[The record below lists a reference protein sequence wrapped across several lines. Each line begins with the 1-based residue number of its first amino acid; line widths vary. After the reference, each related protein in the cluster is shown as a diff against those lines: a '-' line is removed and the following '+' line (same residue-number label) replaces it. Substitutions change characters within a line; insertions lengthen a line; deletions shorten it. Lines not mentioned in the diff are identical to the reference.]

1 LVSGIGVHQKS
12 ILQSYRFEFILVLFP
27 MQIEHSIVLITGAS
41 SGIGLSLIKQF
52 LQKGAIVCAFSRRG
66 VPEDVKDQFPNTLMD
81 YIGDIGKVQ
90 DVKAC
95 MDTISER
102 FGSLSIVIANAGMA
116 HFENLAEMNDEI
128 AEEMVSTNLLG
139 VFYTIKYAFQLL
151 SNVSGPKT
159 IVGIHS
165 IAATT
170 VFNGASVYSA
180 TKAGTLAMMRSFREE
195 ARSHGIS
202 VIDVLPG
209 ATRTP
214 IWSKDMLNDR
224 GNDMMDPDTIA
235 KIIISALEQGRTDED
250 SITHID
256 EIVIRPWT
264 GNL

>member
-1 LVSGIGVHQKS
+1 
-12 ILQSYRFEFILVLFP
+12 
-27 MQIEHSIVLITGAS
+27 MQIEHSVVLITGAS
-41 SGIGLSLIKQF
+41 SGIGLSLTKQF
-52 LQKGAIVCAFSRRG
+52 LQKGAFVCAFSRRG
-66 VPEDVKDQFPNTLMD
+66 VPNDVKEQYPDTLMD
-81 YIGDIGKVQ
+81 CIGNIGKVA

-95 MDTISER
+95 MDAIGER

-139 VFYTIKYAFQLL
+139 VFYTVKYAFQLL
-151 SNVSGPKT
+151 SNASGPKC

-170 VFNGASVYSA
+170 VFEGASVYSA

-202 VIDVLPG
+202 VLDILPG

-214 IWSKDMLNDR
+214 IWSKDMLIER
-224 GNDMMDPDTIA
+224 GNDMMHPDTISE
-235 KIIISALEQGRTDED
+235 IIISALEQGRTDED